1 MRFDMKLTIR
11 MLFLFLVLVLAEQ
24 IMFLEQRYCLAQVT
38 QGSRTQRRCD
48 RRDRAIRIPEVDL
61 MLVRIHASGIDIV
74 RVDAPAVSV
83 GGLVADAVG
92 RLERFSVC
100 CCCLGRDGGDRRRV
114 EVNVDGAG
122 VIVAAIVVVVVIIIV
137 GDVVANVGVIIVIIV
152 GELSTR
158 LTSMGRRRS
167 PGSWS

>member
-24 IMFLEQRYCLAQVT
+24 IMFLEQRYRLAQVT

-61 MLVRIHASGIDIV
+61 MLVRIHAPGIDIV
-74 RVDAPAVSV
+74 CVDAPAVSI

-100 CCCLGRDGGDRRRV
+100 CCWLGRDGGDRRRV
-114 EVNVDGAG
+114 EVDVDGAG
-122 VIVAAIVVVVVIIIV
+122 VIVAAIVV
-137 GDVVANVGVIIVIIV
+137 IVIVV

-158 LTSMGRRRS
+158 LTSMRRRRS